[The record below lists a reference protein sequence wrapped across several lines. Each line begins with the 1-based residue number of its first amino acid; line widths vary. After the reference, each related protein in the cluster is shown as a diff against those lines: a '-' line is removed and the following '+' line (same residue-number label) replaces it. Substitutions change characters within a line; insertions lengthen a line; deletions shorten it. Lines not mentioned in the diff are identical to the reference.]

1 MFLLKFLKTQ
11 YLRIPNQKRDQTEE
25 NISIELENK
34 VVRNKEEKMKLDH
47 NKGSQEII
55 DKNVETD
62 EKWKQT
68 NENKKAALDAMEKG
82 EYQKA
87 SELFTKAIKLN
98 PHFTN
103 LYVCRA
109 SAFLKLHMPIAA
121 VKDCNNAIKLN
132 PNMALPYKY
141 RGEAFCML
149 GYWQEATKDFSKIM
163 KWWE

>member
-1 MFLLKFLKTQ
+1 
-11 YLRIPNQKRDQTEE
+11 
-25 NISIELENK
+25 
-34 VVRNKEEKMKLDH
+34 MKLDH
-47 NKGSQEII
+47 NKDSQEII
-55 DKNVETD
+55 DENVETD

-87 SELFTKAIKLN
+87 AELFTKAIKLN

-121 VKDCNNAIKLN
+121 VKDCNKVQPKAQKIARLRRKQEEKVDEKKNN
-132 PNMALPYKY
+132 PLLSELQETYKKQE
-141 RGEAFCML
+141 RSQMTSAEL
-149 GYWQEATKDFSKIM
+149 G
-163 KWWE
+163 